1 MNTTRSL
8 FCSALF
14 LLFAVATAAPAPV
27 ANKPSPP
34 SKPGTLQ
41 VQINIPPTWRPML
54 EDEVS
59 EAFASYVIDIFRRQ
73 GYKGDIKEV
82 RWFDEPSPGC
92 CLLTINLTEW
102 RMNHMGSID
111 CTFTANLQTEQT
123 TRHLGVFSGMSF
135 RWMSGPGRFGLADA
149 FGDAAE
155 DGIRQLYDA
164 VARTELVPGLRRR

>member
-1 MNTTRSL
+1 
-8 FCSALF
+8 
-14 LLFAVATAAPAPV
+14 
-27 ANKPSPP
+27 
-34 SKPGTLQ
+34 
-41 VQINIPPTWRPML
+41 
-54 EDEVS
+54 
-59 EAFASYVIDIFRRQ
+59 
-73 GYKGDIKEV
+73 
-82 RWFDEPSPGC
+82 
-92 CLLTINLTEW
+92 LTINLTEW
-102 RMNHMGSID
+102 RMNHIGNID